1 MKASPDPDA
10 LKSSTTNIQVVGAF
24 VLIQSISPPYFSRHD
39 ASILDNQP
47 FTTFYIFLRP
57 IDTCP
62 VRLKYVF
69 CRADPGNSPDQE
81 FTMKPKRRWNER
93 TRLILTLEL
102 AVVLPAAALVV
113 LSARHLMHIQRSRGV
128 EAAIQRDFSQVLA
141 ISEKQINQ
149 KAYEQL
155 DDVRS
160 GFPAPGITCPETLDR
175 LLAGHPYVAH
185 LFAYDPDRG
194 MVFRSQPHRL
204 QNDAAFH
211 AEADELSKMGEG
223 WFRLEFKE
231 LAEKMTKM
239 EKKGTP
245 YYAFSNWVERGEKRL
260 YQPVAL
266 FTKTDEATG
275 KRFIGGIAFDGEYI
289 HDHFFPEM
297 LETVMNRT
305 LSEEGDKDQC
315 AIMVH
320 PKGEPTP
327 LAASAGWDGGV
338 PEVERN
344 MEAVFP
350 GITLGIKL
358 RGTTLEA
365 IGQHFV
371 RTSFLTLGALSLV
384 LAGGILLTYRNVSKE
399 MALARLKS
407 DFVSN
412 VSHELRTPLS
422 LIRLYAE
429 TLEMGR
435 LNSPEK
441 YQEYYCIIRKE
452 SERLSALINN
462 ILDFSRIEAGR
473 KEYDFRET
481 DLRELVH
488 NTLESYR
495 YQIEQQGFAYEEKI
509 DEVPLLRVDRE
520 AMARSLL
527 NLINNALKYSQD
539 RKYIG
544 VKLYREN
551 GSVNLEVSDQGIGIP
566 HQEQHKIFE
575 KFYRAGDP
583 LVHNTK
589 GSGLGLSL
597 VRHIVQAH
605 GGKVLVNSSPG
616 QGSKFTI
623 TLPVKQG
630 ANGRNAASA

>member
-1 MKASPDPDA
+1 MK
-10 LKSSTTNIQVVGAF
+10 T
-24 VLIQSISPPYFSRHD
+24 
-39 ASILDNQP
+39 
-47 FTTFYIFLRP
+47 
-57 IDTCP
+57 
-62 VRLKYVF
+62 
-69 CRADPGNSPDQE
+69 
-81 FTMKPKRRWNER
+81 KRRWNER

-102 AVVLPAAALVV
+102 AVVLPAAVLVIM
-113 LSARHLMHIQRSRGV
+113 SARHLVHLQRDRGV
-128 EAAIQRDFSQVLA
+128 EALIERDFSQVLA
-141 ISEKQINQ
+141 ISEKEFNR

-155 DDVRS
+155 DDIR
-160 GFPAPGITCPETLDR
+160 GRFPAGGMTCAETLDR
-175 LLAGHPYVAH
+175 LLVAHPYAAH
-185 LFAYDPDRG
+185 LFVYDSDHG
-194 MVFRSQPHRL
+194 MVFRSQPDRL
-204 QNDAAFH
+204 KTDPSFK
-211 AEADELSKMGEG
+211 AEADGLSTMGEG

-231 LAEKMTKM
+231 LAEEITKQ

-245 YYAFSNWVERGEKRL
+245 YHVFANWVSRGEKHL

-266 FTKTDEATG
+266 FVRTDEATG
-275 KRFIGGIAFDGEYI
+275 KKVIGGIAFDAEYI
-289 HDHFFPEM
+289 RDQFLPEM
-297 LETVMNRT
+297 LQTLMSRT
-305 LSEEGDKDQC
+305 ITQEQGDSNQC

-320 PKGEPTP
+320 AKGETAP
-327 LAASAGWDGGV
+327 LAASANWDGGA

-344 MEAVFP
+344 MEAALP
-350 GITLGIKL
+350 GLTLAIKL
-358 RGTTLEA
+358 RGTTLAA

-371 RTSFLTLGALSLV
+371 RTSFLTLGALSLIM
-384 LAGGILLTYRNVSKE
+384 AGGIVLTYRNVSKE

-435 LNSPEK
+435 LTSPEK

-481 DLRELVH
+481 DLRELVR
-488 NTLESYR
+488 NTLDSYR
-495 YQIEQQGFAYEEKI
+495 YQIEQHGFTYEERI
-509 DEVPLLRVDRE
+509 DDVPPLRVDRE
-520 AMARSLL
+520 AMARSLV
-527 NLINNALKYSQD
+527 NLVNNALKYSQD

-551 GSVNLEVSDQGIGIP
+551 GSVKLEVIDHGIGIP
-566 HQEQHKIFE
+566 PQEQHKIFE
-575 KFYRAGDP
+575 KFYRVGDP

-605 GGKVLVNSSPG
+605 GGEVLVDSAPG
-616 QGSKFTI
+616 EGSKFTI
-623 TLPVKQG
+623 ALPVQQTE
-630 ANGRNAASA
+630 NVRQAASA